1 MKVLTYVRQKRGKTA
16 EAINHIVHLAKM
28 DYMQD
33 GVKRIYIQ
41 VICKHISSGKIIAE
55 AMKEK
60 LNLSDGYV
68 HIKYLVA
75 ESSLGEEYNKI
86 DKSNDTGIF
95 IFVRRIEDVKLEDLK
110 GSDYT
115 LVDDSRRF

>member
-1 MKVLTYVRQKRGKTA
+1 
-16 EAINHIVHLAKM
+16 
-28 DYMQD
+28 
-33 GVKRIYIQ
+33 
-41 VICKHISSGKIIAE
+41 
-55 AMKEK
+55 MKEK

-95 IFVRRIEDVKLEDLK
+95 IFVRRTEDVKLEDLK
-110 GSDYT
+110 GADYT
-115 LVDDSRRF
+115 LVDDFKSSTIKRERIIFTTLVG